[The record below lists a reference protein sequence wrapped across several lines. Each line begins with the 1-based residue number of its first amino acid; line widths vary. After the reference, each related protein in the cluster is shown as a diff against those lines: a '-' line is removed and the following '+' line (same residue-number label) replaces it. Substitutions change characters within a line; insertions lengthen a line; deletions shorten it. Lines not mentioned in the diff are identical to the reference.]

1 MTDPKQKAQEIFFQH
16 WFETYS
22 KLGEQSRSKALDE
35 VDKKLIS
42 DYTNATYWQEVKKV
56 LLTFV

>member
-1 MTDPKQKAQEIFFQH
+1 MSDPKQKAQEIFFLH

-22 KLGEQSRSKALDE
+22 KLAELSRSKALDE
-35 VDKKLIS
+35 IDKKIIN
-42 DYTNATYWQEVKKV
+42 DYENATYWQAVKKH

>member
-1 MTDPKQKAQEIFFQH
+1 MTEPKQKAQDIFFQQ

-22 KLGEQSRSKALDE
+22 KLAELSRSKALDE
-35 VDKKLIS
+35 VDKKIIT
-42 DYTNATYWQEVKKV
+42 DYPNATYWQEVKKH

>member
-1 MTDPKQKAQEIFFQH
+1 MIDPKQKAQEIFFLH

-22 KLGEQSRSKALDE
+22 KLAELSRSKALDDI
-35 VDKKLIS
+35 DKKIIT
-42 DYTNATYWQEVKKV
+42 DYTNSSYWQEVKKV

>member
-1 MTDPKQKAQEIFFQH
+1 MTEPKQKAQEIFFQQ

-22 KLGEQSRSKALDE
+22 KLAEQSRAKALDE
-35 VDKKLIS
+35 VDKKIIT
-42 DYTNATYWQEVKKV
+42 DYSNATYWQEVKKH